1 MAGFGKWVGGA
12 IGWALGGPIGGI
24 LGYQVGKLFTSGIQ
38 MDEEGGRRAYQSQRT
53 TRGGDFAMS
62 LVVLSAAVMNA
73 DGKVLK
79 SELNFVK
86 KFLKMNF
93 GEVHADQLI
102 LLLKEAL
109 KQKVDVRGVADQ
121 IRMNMDHPKRMLL
134 LQYLYGIAKADGNVS
149 SAELQKLLEF
159 SNLLKLSTADFESI
173 KAMFIDQVGGAYKIL
188 EIDKSAS
195 NQKIKKAYRDL
206 AKKHHPDK
214 VQHLGAAYVKAAQEK
229 FQKIQKAYQRIK
241 TERGF

>member
-1 MAGFGKWVGGA
+1 MSKWV
-12 IGWALGGPIGGI
+12 LVL
-24 LGYQVGKLFTSGIQ
+24 LGYTFFRFPGALIGYFLGSLIDSASSKKNSI
-38 MDEEGGRRAYQSQRT
+38 RKISSQ
-53 TRGGDFAMS
+53 DFELNLLALAS
-62 LVVLSAAVMNA
+62 LVIKA
-73 DGKVLK
+73 DGRVSQVELDYVRSYFVSAYGKNRANATFKIFNDNINKKEVSSISIGRLFNTVLK
-79 SELNFVK
+79 YESRLQVIH
-86 KFLKMNF
+86 FLF
-93 GEVHADQLI
+93 
-102 LLLKEAL
+102 
-109 KQKVDVRGVADQ
+109 
-121 IRMNMDHPKRMLL
+121 
-134 LQYLYGIAKADGNVS
+134 GIAKADGNVS

-195 NQKIKKAYRDL
+195 IQKIKKAYRDL

>member
-1 MAGFGKWVGGA
+1 MSKWV
-12 IGWALGGPIGGI
+12 LVF
-24 LGYQVGKLFTSGIQ
+24 LGYTFFRFLGALIGYFLVSLIDSTSSKKNSI
-38 MDEEGGRRAYQSQRT
+38 RKISSQ
-53 TRGGDFAMS
+53 DFELNLLALAS
-62 LVVLSAAVMNA
+62 LVIKA
-73 DGKVLK
+73 DGRVSQVELDYVRSYFVSAYGKNRANATFKIFNDNINKKEVSSINIGRLFNSVLK
-79 SELNFVK
+79 YESRLQVIH
-86 KFLKMNF
+86 FLF
-93 GEVHADQLI
+93 
-102 LLLKEAL
+102 
-109 KQKVDVRGVADQ
+109 
-121 IRMNMDHPKRMLL
+121 
-134 LQYLYGIAKADGNVS
+134 GIAKADGNVS